1 MQIMQLNL
9 TERFIGLC
17 SKFWSLEHIS
27 TFAKSLH
34 LRTHRS
40 HHRPV
45 QHKYIGALAWQTQV
59 FIYWKWSIS
68 IYWNSITS
76 FSLINFLLSNPI
88 GNQLAVAN
96 KRRHLSVLNSE
107 FGWPGRKVYPERTHP
122 ALSGIQLFC
131 MNVGNG
137 LVTCIAYVI
146 CVHTCLKS
154 KPVAAK
160 AKGKRAEFAQTS
172 RLSWKTLNQAFA
184 HNNGHPRCILFVTL
198 NTCCLFETVVPG
210 AWES

>member
-1 MQIMQLNL
+1 MTN
-9 TERFIGLC
+9 T
-17 SKFWSLEHIS
+17 
-27 TFAKSLH
+27 SLH
-34 LRTHRS
+34 LLEVNPLVSTGTVS
-40 HHRPV
+40 
-45 QHKYIGALAWQTQV
+45 LL
-59 FIYWKWSIS
+59 
-68 IYWNSITS
+68 

-96 KRRHLSVLNSE
+96 KSRHLSVLNSE

-160 AKGKRAEFAQTS
+160 AKGKRAEFATNIAIELKNSQPSVCTQQWTS
-172 RLSWKTLNQAFA
+172 SLHPFCHTKHMLSL
-184 HNNGHPRCILFVTL
+184 
-198 NTCCLFETVVPG
+198 
-210 AWES
+210 